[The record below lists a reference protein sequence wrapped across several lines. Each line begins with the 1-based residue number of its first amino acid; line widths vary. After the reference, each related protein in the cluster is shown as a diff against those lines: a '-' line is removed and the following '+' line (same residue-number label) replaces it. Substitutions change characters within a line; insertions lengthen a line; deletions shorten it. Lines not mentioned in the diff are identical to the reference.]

1 MSEIWTRAEH
11 WQAMRDAC
19 PHYDKVLVE
28 GGYERTWSLNE
39 REGNIP
45 VAVFHGLEDF
55 SDDGDG
61 EYVVRCSSCLKE
73 FDLPEDWDWG

>member
-1 MSEIWTRAEH
+1 MSEIWTPAEH

-39 REGNIP
+39 REGN
-45 VAVFHGLEDF
+45 
-55 SDDGDG
+55 